1 MFYSYLDPYESNWLG
16 AYKKTS
22 GILIETTDFES
33 VDYFYSFFPQEAIK
47 LIAEETNR
55 YADQF
60 FDTPVD
66 LPPLLRFI
74 WWSNTRGRN

>member
-1 MFYSYLDPYESNWLG
+1 MFYSYLDPYESNWTG
-16 AYKKTS
+16 EYKKTS
-22 GILIETTDFES
+22 GILIEITDFES
-33 VDYFYSFFPQEAIK
+33 VDYFYSFFPQEAFK

-66 LPPLLRFI
+66 LPPLLRLI
-74 WWSNTRGRN
+74 WLV